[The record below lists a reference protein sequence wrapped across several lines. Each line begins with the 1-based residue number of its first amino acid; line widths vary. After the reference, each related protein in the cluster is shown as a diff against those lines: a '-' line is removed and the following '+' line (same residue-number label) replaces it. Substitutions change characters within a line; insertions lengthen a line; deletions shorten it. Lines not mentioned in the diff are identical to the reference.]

1 MKIYAN
7 HSEIAKYLTV
17 WESQH
22 TLMERDMLQ
31 KLYDLTVAMAAG
43 FEKLLMEDQ
52 E

>member
-7 HSEIAKYLTV
+7 HSEISKYLAV

>member
-1 MKIYAN
+1 MEIYSKHA
-7 HSEIAKYLTV
+7 EISKRLTV

-22 TLMERDMLQ
+22 TLMERNMLQ

>member
-7 HSEIAKYLTV
+7 NSEIAKYLTV

-22 TLMERDMLQ
+22 NLMERDMLQ
-31 KLYDLTVAMAAG
+31 KLYDMTVAMAAG